1 MLLWTARCC
10 SEQSLPG
17 RGALLCL
24 PCMIVLLPTRGAVR
38 LYSDFYQSD
47 IIVASPLGL
56 ATRFGEAPAEGGDAE
71 DSGSG
76 PADFLSS
83 VEVAVVARADVMT
96 MQNWAHVKLGADRAL
111 HTKTYRCCC

>member
-1 MLLWTARCC
+1 M
-10 SEQSLPG
+10 
-17 RGALLCL
+17 
-24 PCMIVLLPTRGAVR
+24 R

-47 IIVASPLGL
+47 LIVASPLGL
-56 ATRFGEAPAEGGDAE
+56 ATRLGQAPAEGDAE

-96 MQNWAHVKLGADRAL
+96 MQNWAHVKLGANYHVENIQAGESSA
-111 HTKTYRCCC
+111 

>member
-1 MLLWTARCC
+1 MT
-10 SEQSLPG
+10 
-17 RGALLCL
+17 
-24 PCMIVLLPTRGAVR
+24 VLLPTRGAVR

-56 ATRFGEAPAEGGDAE
+56 ATRLGEAPAEGEDTK

-96 MQNWAHVKLGADRAL
+96 MQNWAHVKLGAGFRSQF
-111 HTKTYRCCC
+111 TPQTRKC